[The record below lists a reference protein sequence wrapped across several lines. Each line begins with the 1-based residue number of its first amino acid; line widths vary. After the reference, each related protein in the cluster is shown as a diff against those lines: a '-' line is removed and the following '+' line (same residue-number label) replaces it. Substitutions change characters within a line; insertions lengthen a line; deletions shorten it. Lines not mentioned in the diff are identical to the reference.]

1 MLRIRL
7 QTDRT
12 KRQIL
17 LAAVAQPLMGREA
30 AIQKGASLIEI
41 AQGKGLLAEAQGF
54 AQEALLLVVAE
65 AIAGQGLIGRHF
77 TPIRSRPTK
86 QIEQDGAGLEATRP
100 T

>member
-7 QTDRT
+7 QTSRSEG
-12 KRQIL
+12 QIL

-30 AIQKGASLIEI
+30 AIQKCAPLIQI
-41 AQGKGLLAEAQGF
+41 AQSECLLAEAQGF
-54 AQEALLLVVAE
+54 AQEAQLLVVAE

-86 QIEQDGAGLEATRP
+86 QIEQGDAGIEATQP